1 MGDDS
6 IGSLR
11 DGIGIAF
18 VFVRDRERALTF
30 YRDTLGLALQSSDDY
45 GALLSTRS
53 GLHRITVMT
62 DHATGP
68 HPVAGWNVDAIHA
81 VASALE
87 AKGVPLS
94 RWEGMGQD

>member
-1 MGDDS
+1 MADES
-6 IGSLR
+6 IGALR

-18 VFVRDRERALTF
+18 VYVRDREAALAF
-30 YRDTLGLALQSSDDY
+30 YRDTLGLAVKSSDDY
-45 GALLSTRS
+45 GDLLSTRS
-53 GLHRITVMT
+53 GLLRIAVMP
-62 DHATGP
+62 DHAPGP
-68 HPVAGWNVDAIHA
+68 HPVAGWNVDDIHA